1 MKVAINVGKKVFKR
15 KINQTKKAKKRTVEE
30 KREEKAET
38 EPTMQKEDI
47 SSKKSSILTN
57 VEFESLRGKISDNTL
72 TAINSMGFK
81 KMTEIQA
88 NSIQP
93 LLEVFLII
101 DSLILSGPPYSSMP
115 TFVDFS

>member
-15 KINQTKKAKKRTVEE
+15 KIDQTKKAKKRIVEE

-38 EPTMQKEDI
+38 EPTTEPKMQKKDI
-47 SSKKSSILTN
+47 SNKKSSILTN

-81 KMTEIQA
+81 QMTEIQA

-101 DSLILSGPPYSSMP
+101 DLLILSGPPGML
-115 TFVDFS
+115 T